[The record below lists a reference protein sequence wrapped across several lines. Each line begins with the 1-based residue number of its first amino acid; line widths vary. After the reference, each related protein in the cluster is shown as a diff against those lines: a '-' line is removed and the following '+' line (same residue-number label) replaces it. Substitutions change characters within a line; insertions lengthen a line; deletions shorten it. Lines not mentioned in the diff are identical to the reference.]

1 MRIAIVHDYL
11 TQFGGAERVLMALSE
26 IFPEAPIFTLL
37 YNEHLTGHVFKD
49 KQIHTSFLQKL
60 PWSHKIFRFLP
71 WLMPLAIEQFDLA
84 SFDVVISIST
94 SYAKG
99 ILTKP
104 YTRHIS
110 YCSTPPRYLW
120 HETHESLDEFAVP
133 DFVKPFIPMI
143 LSYLRVWDFDA
154 SSRVDDFI
162 ANSEN
167 VKQRIKKYYNRD
179 SFVIHP
185 PVEAEKFVLSSE
197 PREYFLMVGRMV
209 PYKRFDIVVQAFQ
222 APSFKLQDSKLLI
235 IGDGPERQY
244 LKRLASGS
252 RNIHFLGLVS
262 DSKLPQ
268 YYARAKAVIFPQ
280 EEDFGIV
287 PLEAMASG
295 TPVIAYRA
303 GGVLETVIE
312 DKTGLFFDDQTPESL
327 KNAIIKFESMKFDPE
342 QIRLHALKWDKSI
355 FQTKIKKYIEI
366 WG

>member
-1 MRIAIVHDYL
+1 MRVAIVHDYL
-11 TQFGGAERVLMALSE
+11 TQFGGAERVLMAISE
-26 IFPEAPIFTLL
+26 IFPDAPIFTLL
-37 YNEHLTGHVFKD
+37 YNERSTGHVFKD
-49 KQIHTSFLQKL
+49 KQIYTSFLQKL
-60 PWSHKIFRFLP
+60 PWSHKTFRFLP

-84 SFDVVISIST
+84 AFDIVISVST

-104 YTRHIS
+104 HTKHIS

-185 PVEAEKFVLSSE
+185 PVEAEKFVLSNKS
-197 PREYFLMVGRMV
+197 REYFLMVGRMV
-209 PYKRFDIVVQAFQ
+209 PYKKFDLVIK
-222 APSFKLQDSKLLI
+222 SFKKLKLQNAKPRLLI

-244 LKRLASGS
+244 LKRLVSGS

-303 GGVLETVIE
+303 GGALETIKE
-312 DKTGLFFDDQTPESL
+312 NETGIFFDKQSFDSL
-327 KNAIIKFESMKFDPE
+327 IEALEKFETMKFDPMSV
-342 QIRLHALKWDKSI
+342 RKHALNWDKSI
-355 FQTKIKKYIEI
+355 FQSRIREYINNC
-366 WG
+366 